1 MSLDRIRLPAAVFA
15 VFAAFLSLA
24 PAAMPAARAQDAQ
37 PLRPG
42 ASRPIRPEPGSN
54 AYPRRKPGL
63 WEVQTGAGDSYGLPA
78 SRFCV
83 GDNTDNPA
91 IQLDRAAG
99 EKGSCSIGAFRR
111 VGTNWTAETV
121 CRDSRQTVIS
131 QSVATGDFLSE
142 YRIDTLVFYSPP
154 LPGGKREDR
163 ETITARYLGACR
175 AGQRAGDLEVPGM
188 GTLNMN
194 DGAVKP

>member
-1 MSLDRIRLPAAVFA
+1 MFLQRRRFGAAAAAAAATLCLSPAGW
-15 VFAAFLSLA
+15 A
-24 PAAMPAARAQDAQ
+24 PATAQEAE

-42 ASRPIRPEPGSN
+42 ASRPVRPDAGST

-63 WEVQTGAGDSYGLPA
+63 WEVRSNASDNHGLPPA
-78 SRFCV
+78 RFCV
-83 GDNTDNPA
+83 GENTDNPA
-91 IQLDRAAG
+91 IQLDRTAG

-111 VGTNWTAETV
+111 VGTTWTAETV
-121 CRDSRQTVIS
+121 CRDSRQTVVS

-163 ETITARYLGACR
+163 ESVTARFLGPCK
-175 AGQRAGDLEVPGM
+175 AGQRAGDLELPGM

-194 DGAVKP
+194 DGTLKP

>member
-1 MSLDRIRLPAAVFA
+1 MSLHRFRFPVALAA
-15 VFAAFLSLA
+15 AAFWLSSPTWT
-24 PAAMPAARAQDAQ
+24 PALGQEAE

-42 ASRPIRPEPGSN
+42 ASRPIRPEAGST

-63 WEVQTGAGDSYGLPA
+63 WEIRSGATDNQGLPPA
-78 SRFCV
+78 RFCV
-83 GDNTDNPA
+83 GENTDNAA
-91 IQLDRAAG
+91 IQLDRMAG

-111 VGTNWTAETV
+111 VGTTWTAETV

-131 QSVATGDFLSE
+131 QSVASGDFLSE

-154 LPGGKREDR
+154 LAGGKREDR
-163 ETITARYLGACR
+163 ESVTARYLGACKP
-175 AGQRAGDLEVPGM
+175 GQRAGDLEVPGM

-194 DGAVKP
+194 DGTLKP

>member
-1 MSLDRIRLPAAVFA
+1 MSLHRFRFPVALAA
-15 VFAAFLSLA
+15 AAFWLSSPTWT
-24 PAAMPAARAQDAQ
+24 PALGQEAE

-42 ASRPIRPEPGSN
+42 ASRPIRPEAGST

-63 WEVQTGAGDSYGLPA
+63 WEIRSGATDNQGLPPA
-78 SRFCV
+78 RFCV
-83 GDNTDNPA
+83 GENTDNAA
-91 IQLDRAAG
+91 IQLDRMAG

-111 VGTNWTAETV
+111 VGTTWTAETV

-131 QSVATGDFLSE
+131 QSVASGDFLSE

-163 ETITARYLGACR
+163 ESVSARFLGACKP
-175 AGQRAGDLEVPGM
+175 GQRAGDLEVPGM

-194 DGAVKP
+194 DGTVKP

>member
-1 MSLDRIRLPAAVFA
+1 MSLHRIRFPVAVAA
-15 VFAAFLSLA
+15 AAFWLSPPTWT
-24 PAAMPAARAQDAQ
+24 PAHGQEAE

-42 ASRPIRPEPGSN
+42 ASRPIRPEAGSM

-63 WEVQTGAGDSYGLPA
+63 WEVRSGATDNQGLPPA
-78 SRFCV
+78 RFCV
-83 GDNTDNPA
+83 GENTDNAA
-91 IQLDRAAG
+91 IQLDRMAG

-111 VGTNWTAETV
+111 VGTTWTAETV

-131 QSVATGDFLSE
+131 QSVASGDFLSE

-163 ETITARYLGACR
+163 ESVTARYLGACKP
-175 AGQRAGDLEVPGM
+175 GQRAGDLEVPGM

-194 DGAVKP
+194 DGTLKP